1 MTEPDHLEDA
11 TIPNHPL
18 KDGPPKGA
26 LRAIFLI
33 VLADLLGFSVIIPL
47 LPFWALKYNA
57 SAFQV
62 GLLFS
67 IYSVCQ
73 LIGSPLLGLMSDRYG
88 RRPVLILS
96 QIGSVAGFILLGV
109 ASSGN
114 WASPTLG
121 LTLVY
126 LSRVID
132 GLSGG
137 NISTAQ
143 AYISD
148 VTTTQDRA
156 KGMGMIGAAFGI
168 GFTIGPAMGG
178 LLGHFYVSLPA
189 YAAALFSAIAAWQT
203 YKFLPESHHHVHSA
217 ETEAWLHPS
226 RFMPIIRNPL
236 LMQML
241 LIFFF
246 SMMAFVMMEATF
258 ALFMKATFG
267 YEQLAVGLLFA
278 LAGVTIAV
286 VQGRL
291 VGKWSK
297 KFGEWPLVITG
308 PVLVATAMLVL
319 VLVGYKPLLWLVVV
333 ALIMNATGRSLQTP
347 TLSAL
352 ISHHSDPKQQGTV
365 FGLFHM
371 LGSLSRA
378 IGPAVA
384 GAVFT
389 KHHVAPYLM
398 ASAITAAVAVWTVA
412 LRVRVRTGRE
422 RHGFGV
428 EPIAN

>member
-1 MTEPDHLEDA
+1 MSEPPPQVDDA
-11 TIPNHPL
+11 PMELPAQ
-18 KDGPPKGA
+18 PPRGA

-47 LPFWALKYNA
+47 LPFWARKYNA
-57 SAFQV
+57 SDFQV

-67 IYSVCQ
+67 VYSVCQ
-73 LIGSPLLGLMSDRYG
+73 LIGSPILGLISDRVG
-88 RRPVLILS
+88 RRPVLIAS

-109 ASSGN
+109 ATHGD
-114 WASPTLG
+114 WASPALG

-126 LSRVID
+126 ISRVID

-148 VTTTQDRA
+148 VTTAADRA
-156 KGMGMIGAAFGI
+156 KGMGLIGAAFGI
-168 GFTIGPAMGG
+168 GFTIGPALGG
-178 LLGHFYVSLPA
+178 VLGHFHVALPA
-189 YAAALFSAIAAWQT
+189 YAAALFCAIAAYQT
-203 YKFLPESHHHVHSA
+203 WRFLPESHPHGHSD
-217 ETEAWLHPS
+217 ELEAWLHPS
-226 RFMPIIRNPL
+226 RFLPILRNPPL
-236 LMQML
+236 VQML

-258 ALFMKATFG
+258 ALFMNDLFG
-267 YEQLAVGLLFA
+267 LRELAVGLLFA

-291 VGKWSK
+291 VGKWSRR
-297 KFGEWPLVITG
+297 FGEWPLVIAG
-308 PVLVATAMLVL
+308 PMLVAAAMLLL
-319 VLVGYKPLLWLVVV
+319 VIVGYQPLIFLVVI
-333 ALIMNATGRSLQTP
+333 ALITNATGRSLQTP

-371 LGSLSRA
+371 LGSLSRV

-384 GAVFT
+384 GLVYT
-389 KHHVAPYLM
+389 RHHVAPYLM
-398 ASAITAAVAVWTVA
+398 ASVITAIVALWTVTLRRQMVGKAQPTA
-412 LRVRVRTGRE
+412 LHKPAPDT
-422 RHGFGV
+422 
-428 EPIAN
+428 